1 MTDPPSDAAPRR
13 TVTLPVAVAIV
24 VANMVGT
31 GVFGSLGHQVEYI
44 PSGFPI
50 VLLWVIGGL
59 VSFCGAVCYAELAAM
74 MPRSG
79 GEYHLLR
86 ETWHPAVGFLSGWVS
101 ATVGFAAPIAANAV
115 LLGSYLS
122 DVSGRPGWWF
132 SIPVVLIITAIH
144 LGNVGRIGQF
154 QVIFTGIK
162 IALIV
167 ALIGSAFWLGKGQPV
182 SFLPRAGDANLIAQ
196 PAFAIS
202 LVYVLYAYAGWNAA
216 AYVTGELKNPRR
228 TLPLAMLIGTALVTL
243 LYVGVNAAFLHSTP
257 IADMAGKDAVGT
269 IAARSIFGERGGAA
283 MGLLIA
289 FGLISTI
296 SSMTWAGPRVTAVMG
311 EDYRAFGW
319 LAWRNRF
326 GVPAWAILAQTV
338 IVLILVATARF
349 NELILYVQ
357 AFLTLSSLLT
367 VIAVVWMRIRMPR
380 VPRPYRAWGYP
391 VTPAIFIAVSLYAL
405 YYQITVKP
413 KESLWGLA
421 TLAVGWIVY
430 LACGKSRGRDNCA
443 TSGEK

>member
-1 MTDPPSDAAPRR
+1 
-13 TVTLPVAVAIV
+13 VTLPVAVAIV

-31 GVFGSLGHQVEYI
+31 GVFGSLGHQVEDI

-50 VLLWVIGGL
+50 VLLWSIGGL

-115 LLGSYLS
+115 LLGSYLA

-132 SIPVVLIITAIH
+132 SIPVVVIVTAIH

-154 QVIFTGIK
+154 QVAFTSIK

-167 ALIGSAFWLGKGQPV
+167 ALIGSAFWLGERQPV
-182 SFLPRAGDANLIAQ
+182 SFLPRAGDAALIAQ

-228 TLPLAMLIGTALVTL
+228 TLPLAMLIGTAVVTL
-243 LYVGVNAAFLHSTP
+243 LYVGVNAAFLHATP
-257 IADMAGKDAVGT
+257 IADMAGKEAVGA

-283 MGLLIA
+283 MGLMIA

-296 SSMTWAGPRVTAVMG
+296 SSMIWAGPRVTAVMG
-311 EDYRAFGW
+311 EDYGAFAW

-326 GVPAWAILAQTV
+326 GVPAWAILVQSV
-338 IVLILVATARF
+338 IVLILVVTARF
-349 NELILYVQ
+349 NQLILYVQ

-367 VIAVVWMRIRMPR
+367 VIAVVWMRVRMPGA
-380 VPRPYRAWGYP
+380 PRPYRAWGYP
-391 VTPAIFIAVSLYAL
+391 FTPAIFISVSLYVL
-405 YYQITVKP
+405 YFQIKGNP

-430 LACGKSRGRDNCA
+430 LACGESRGRDKKV